1 MHNGIGEGL
10 PSCIYPIKCLNE
22 RFLPYKSSLDKI
34 ILLVSTLSIL
44 NDLLLR
50 LFYVNFFALRTY
62 FWYFVSICLLS
73 SDIFWYLFL
82 PYSFFYL
89 FFIRQ
94 FSIFIYFLL
103 F

>member
-44 NDLLLR
+44 TDLLLR
-50 LFYVNFFALRTY
+50 LFYVNFFCFTN
-62 FWYFVSICLLS
+62 
-73 SDIFWYLFL
+73 IFLVFC
-82 PYSFFYL
+82 
-89 FFIRQ
+89 
-94 FSIFIYFLL
+94 
-103 F
+103 